1 MKDTKKAADFII
13 SILLL
18 ILSAF
23 LFLNASRMP
32 SAEKGIGPGDY
43 PMFICAVLFFLAL
56 LQLISVII
64 SAKGIPLID
73 FRAVNTR
80 YLVRTLIMAA
90 LTFVYYKL
98 MKPVGFLIT
107 TPLYLFASF
116 MLFGYKRKVKGVV
129 IALVFSVAV
138 YILFSRVFMVF
149 LPRGIL
155 G

>member
-80 YLVRTLIMAA
+80 YLVRALIMAA
-90 LTFVYYKL
+90 LTFAYYKL

>member
-23 LFLNASRMP
+23 LFLNASGMP